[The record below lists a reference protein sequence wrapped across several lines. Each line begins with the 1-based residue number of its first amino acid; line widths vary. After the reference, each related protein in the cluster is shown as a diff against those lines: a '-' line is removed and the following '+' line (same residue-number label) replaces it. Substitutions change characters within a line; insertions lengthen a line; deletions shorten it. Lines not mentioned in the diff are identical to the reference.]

1 MTKENVINYY
11 TLALEVYYLGA
22 IDESIITFVEE
33 KIREAEEKNQF
44 WLKYNGLNPIG
55 GKSPTFD
62 ALDLDKIFHEIK
74 EKVNPEELKNL
85 SKWAKIGRIQE
96 MGKNL
101 GGSTYTDAEFCGK
114 NFFIASK
121 LYEKAL
127 ELGDNDAICNL
138 VKCYSMCALAGAA
151 KDFDKYFHL
160 ALKYKQKA
168 EEENLSAK
176 IPCSE
181 MISYLGERLE
191 KSENVQELFDTIF
204 AFCVQE
210 HGETAPFLEEYYF
223 YGIGVKEDFKKAFEC
238 FKKQDHSYIVK
249 AKDIVWFNDWWWC
262 KSRLAKNS
270 DDYAILGYAK
280 YEEYNGRGGNAV
292 GWYNRV
298 KDSKFEDVRADALAA
313 LAVLEKGGRRENK
326 EIMGN
331 DGYKYL
337 PNEAYYW
344 ENMKFDFDE
353 VWAEYNEPGE
363 PREEDSVYKQVL
375 AEGKVL
381 FGKGKAKENAG
392 DIKDAIELYTKASNL
407 GSQQA
412 SIRLCDFY
420 ATANCVDPSLE
431 SVRLYYNRS
440 AVDYH
445 DEYSCFIGAFT
456 SYCFVLRY
464 GKEPS
469 DEDIKCLG
477 EGRYMVYLYFTGW
490 QNQDIEEALY
500 WLNKSAE
507 TGYNRA
513 LLKLAEYYTK
523 GEHVEKDLEKAKQYY
538 EMVGDEEDEE
548 PENEYEWDEE
558 PQDELESDSEE
569 ESFCDDDEMF
579 YYEMMDGEEDEEL
592 QDERERETEEELFYA
607 DDELPF

>member
-33 KIREAEEKNQF
+33 KIREAEEKRYQA
-44 WLKYNGLNPIG
+44 WLKYNGLIPIEE
-55 GKSPTFD
+55 KSPTFD
-62 ALDLDKIFHEIK
+62 ALDLDKIFREIK
-74 EKVNPEELKNL
+74 EKVTPKEVKNL
-85 SKWAKIGRIQE
+85 SKWAKIGRMQE
-96 MGKNL
+96 MGKSF
-101 GGSTYTDAEFCGK
+101 GGSTYTDAEFCEK

-127 ELGDNDAICNL
+127 ELGDDDAICNL
-138 VKCYSMCALAGAA
+138 VKCYSMCALAGDT

-160 ALKYKQKA
+160 ALKYKQRA
-168 EEENLSAK
+168 EEKNLSAEILYGK
-176 IPCSE
+176 MLDYFGKRLKE
-181 MISYLGERLE
+181 GEA
-191 KSENVQELFDTIF
+191 VQELFDSFF
-204 AFCVQE
+204 AVCVQE
-210 HGETAPFLEEYYF
+210 CGETAPFLEKYYF

-238 FKKQDHSYIVK
+238 FKQQVHSDIFK
-249 AKDIVWFNDWWWC
+249 SKDVIWFNDWWWC
-262 KSRLAKNS
+262 KSRLAKNP

-280 YEEYNGRGGNAV
+280 HEEYGGTGTRGIY
-292 GWYNRV
+292 WYNRV
-298 KDSKFEDVRADALAA
+298 KESKFEDVRADALSA

-326 EIMGN
+326 EIIGE

-337 PNEAYYW
+337 PTEARDW
-344 ENMKFDFDE
+344 ENMKFDFDK
-353 VWAEYNEPGE
+353 VWAEYDEPDE
-363 PREEDSVYKQVL
+363 PREEDSVYRQAL
-375 AEGKVL
+375 AECKVL
-381 FGKGKAKENAG
+381 FGKGKEKENAG
-392 DIKDAIELYTKASNL
+392 DIKGAIELYTKASNL

-431 SVRLYYNRS
+431 RVRLYYNRS
-440 AVDYH
+440 EVDYH

-469 DEDIKCLG
+469 DEYIKYLG
-477 EGRYMVYLYFTGW
+477 EGRYKVYLYFTGW

-513 LLKLAEYYTK
+513 LLKLAEYYKK
-523 GEHVEKDLEKAKQYY
+523 GEYVEKDLDKAMRYL
-538 EMVGDEEDEE
+538 EMVDNEEDV
-548 PENEYEWDEE
+548 E
-558 PQDELESDSEE
+558 PQYDFEGDSEE
-569 ESFCDDDEMF
+569 PFSADDEMS
-579 YYEMMDGEEDEEL
+579 YYEMMDDEEDAAS
-592 QDERERETEEELFYA
+592 QDERERDSEEELFYA